1 MLFMP
6 ISLSDS
12 WFRSRI
18 TSLLMSFVLK
28 TFARCPTLFSES
40 QRATSES
47 DHVLMSSRK
56 VTPGGG
62 SRMSDSLL
70 MVGVPGNDECGERE
84 EDGLGAFGYKAL
96 LLEEPVGEVGEFAC
110 GS

>member
-1 MLFMP
+1 M
-6 ISLSDS
+6 
-12 WFRSRI
+12 
-18 TSLLMSFVLK
+18 TSLLMSLVLN

-70 MVGVPGNDECGERE
+70 MVGVPGSDECGERE
-84 EDGLGAFGYKAL
+84 EECLGAFGYRTL
-96 LLEEPVGEVGEFAC
+96 LLKEPVGDVGEFAC
-110 GS
+110 ES